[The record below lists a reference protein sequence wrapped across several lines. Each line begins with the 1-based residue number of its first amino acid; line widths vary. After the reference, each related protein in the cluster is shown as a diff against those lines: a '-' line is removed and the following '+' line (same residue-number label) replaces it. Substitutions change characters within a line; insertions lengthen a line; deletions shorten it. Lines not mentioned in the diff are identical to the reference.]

1 MSPKRKP
8 TEQPDH
14 KQTRLKTTT
23 IFKNRDGLGDY
34 IKNPESFPPSVVLYY
49 NDDFVAVHDRYPK
62 SSLHIL
68 LLPRDRSKSCL
79 HPFDAFEDTQ
89 FLAKVRE
96 EIKKL
101 RRVAAAE
108 LRRMYGKS
116 SVQEETRRE
125 AMDEDPPPDELPEG
139 RDWQSELLCGIH
151 ASPSMNNL
159 HIHII
164 SVDRYSP
171 CLKHR
176 KHYNSFATPFFIDLA
191 DFPLADDD
199 VRRHPGREGYMQRD
213 LKCWRCGMNFG
224 NKFTRLKD
232 HLEQEY
238 EKWKVL

>member
-1 MSPKRKP
+1 MSPKPKP
-8 TEQPDH
+8 LEQAEP
-14 KQTRLKTTT
+14 KVTRLKSSTML
-23 IFKNRDGLGDY
+23 KNRDGLAEY

-49 NDDFVAVHDRYPK
+49 SDDFVAVRDRYPK

-68 LLPRDRSKSCL
+68 LLPRDRSKTAL
-79 HPFDAFEDTQ
+79 HPFDAFEDKE

-96 EIKKL
+96 EVKRL
-101 RRVAAAE
+101 RSIAAAE

-116 SVQEETRRE
+116 SVQEKVRQE
-125 AMDEDPPPDELPEG
+125 ALEVDPPPDELPEG
-139 RDWQSELLCGIH
+139 RDWQRELMCGIH
-151 ASPSMNNL
+151 AGPSMNNL
-159 HIHII
+159 HIHVL

-176 KHYNSFATPFFIDLA
+176 KHYNSFSTPFFIDLA
-191 DFPLADDD
+191 DFPLSGDD

-232 HLEQEY
+232 HLMQEY
-238 EKWKVL
+238 EEWKLL